1 MQSFGFSLPLTLSTL
16 VAYIVLFFAQGFMNK
31 KEIALGQLFSL
42 DKPQG
47 KFSRLFVDDYHNPCL
62 VLGPQLLIVSL
73 IGFLLLWL
81 SKMKI
86 TSHVWFPTSE
96 RLAMIYK
103 LIALHFLHFPGK
115 FFCI

>member
-16 VAYIVLFFAQGFMNK
+16 IAYIILFFTQGFINTK
-31 KEIALGQLFSL
+31 DIITIGHLFYL

-47 KFSRLFVDDYHNPCL
+47 KCSNLYIFKSIIDERFFSKIA
-62 VLGPQLLIVSL
+62 LGSKLLIVSL
-73 IGFLLLWL
+73 IGFLILWL

-86 TSHVWFPTSE
+86 TSHVWFPTTE

-103 LIALHFLHFPGK
+103 FV
-115 FFCI
+115 

>member
-1 MQSFGFSLPLTLSTL
+1 
-16 VAYIVLFFAQGFMNK
+16 MNSIFN
-31 KEIALGQLFSL
+31 EIFLLCLALGS
-42 DKPQG
+42 K
-47 KFSRLFVDDYHNPCL
+47 L
-62 VLGPQLLIVSL
+62 VIISL

-103 LIALHFLHFPGK
+103 FVKSIYFEFNMLVFLLDCLFFHIMNQLLLNKIYYLINETEMTQK
-115 FFCI
+115 

>member
-16 VAYIVLFFAQGFMNK
+16 LAYIVLFFGQGFRSKIDFMTVGN
-31 KEIALGQLFSL
+31 LFYL

-47 KFSRLFVDDYHNPCL
+47 NVVHRFNDRFHSVFRRLALGTKLL
-62 VLGPQLLIVSL
+62 VISL

-86 TSHVWFPTSE
+86 TGHVWFPTTE
-96 RLAMIYK
+96 RLATVHK
-103 LIALHFLHFPGK
+103 
-115 FFCI
+115 